1 MSAAFSW
8 PRTLAGPYP
17 GLSDVC
23 AWDRCGSRARILF
36 HRLKLPRQGIV
47 LAVRQDS
54 SGTTCA
60 FTDHLSAISE
70 EWRDRGPGVGSIQS
84 GEWHET

>member
-1 MSAAFSW
+1 MCV
-8 PRTLAGPYP
+8 L
-17 GLSDVC
+17 
-23 AWDRCGSRARILF
+23 WDWCGSRARILF

-60 FTDHLSAISE
+60 FTDHLSAVIQ
-70 EWRDRGPGVGSIQS
+70 EWRDPGPGVGRLLQWPVTAMAVRIQA
-84 GEWHET
+84 GERHER